1 MDGAVMRSALD
12 GTNPVV
18 LKDKLD
24 NPNGV
29 TIINDLVS
37 WQRSSGHW
45 LTCGYYIDTRG
56 RYFGQHIF

>member
-1 MDGAVMRSALD
+1 MLFMRSALD
-12 GTNPVV
+12 GTNAVV

>member
-1 MDGAVMRSALD
+1 MRSALD
-12 GTNPVV
+12 GTDSVV

-37 WQRSSGHW
+37 WHTGQ
-45 LTCGYYIDTRG
+45 LAVDYIGTT
-56 RYFGQHIF
+56 